1 MISISFLRLFI
12 PLLVYL
18 SYNILYSQ
26 DYSFFQSSYLNI
38 RGETENETGV
48 LYDTLSVE
56 KQPDWLN

>member
-38 RGETENETGV
+38 GEKPKTKQVCYMTLCLSKSNQTG
-48 LYDTLSVE
+48 
-56 KQPDWLN
+56 